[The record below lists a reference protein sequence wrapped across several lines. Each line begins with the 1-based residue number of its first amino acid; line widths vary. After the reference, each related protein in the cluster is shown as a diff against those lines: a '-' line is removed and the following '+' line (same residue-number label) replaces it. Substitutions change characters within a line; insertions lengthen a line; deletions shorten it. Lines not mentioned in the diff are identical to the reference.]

1 MTISTHRAAISRGFL
16 ECMFKQVSV
25 TLCDKYIYQRSVV
38 HDIKCFNCTC
48 TVTKQRNID
57 NI

>member
-25 TLCDKYIYQRSVV
+25 TLCDKYIYQLSVV
-38 HDIKCFNCTC
+38 DDSVLIVH
-48 TVTKQRNID
+48 VL
-57 NI
+57 